1 MQLFYFLEL
10 HTEIIVTKH
19 IGEYNKLCYTGEGK
33 NAKILWIFLATL
45 SVDARKTHILFDK
58 IHLLLIALGSQNP
71 FNLSVFCVSFS
82 ITRKMDLNTLIIKNK
97 CIDNCFLYSLKFGRS
112 LGLCY

>member
-19 IGEYNKLCYTGEGK
+19 IGEYNKLCYIGEGK

-58 IHLLLIALGSQNP
+58 IH
-71 FNLSVFCVSFS
+71 CTWVSKSFQFV
-82 ITRKMDLNTLIIKNK
+82 
-97 CIDNCFLYSLKFGRS
+97 CFLCFFFHYKKNGSK
-112 LGLCY
+112 YINNKE